1 MAPEE
6 RTQLG
11 TRLRADAT
19 RMQTVLEQA
28 ITATAREA
36 APLEARGPITDDAP
50 TPTPVSLLEEEY
62 DAWERMAPALSDMQ
76 TELMRMAQAEQHSR
90 QRSTAGEWPC
100 QAGGG
105 GYQSTCAL
113 WRLGHGRVP
122 RERDGAR
129 CRYRPTGHDRLWG
142 GRQVSLLYL

>member
-50 TPTPVSLLEEEY
+50 TPVSLLEEEY
-62 DAWERMAPALSDMQ
+62 DARERIAPAWSDMQ
-76 TELMRMAQAEQHSR
+76 TELLRMAQAEQQSR
-90 QRSTAGEWPC
+90 QRSTAGEWPSH
-100 QAGGG
+100 AGGG
-105 GYQSTCAL
+105 GYQSPWSL
-113 WRLGHGRVP
+113 GRLGHGRVP
-122 RERDGAR
+122 RERDGAMY
-129 CRYRPTGHDRLWG
+129 RYRPTGHDRLWG
-142 GRQVSLLYL
+142 GRQVYRLYL